1 MKIEQKKIA
10 VIFGTRPD
18 TIKLA
23 PVIQQLRKFESYF
36 SICLI
41 ATAQHREML
50 DDVLS
55 VFSIKPNYD
64 LNVMTPSQ
72 SLSVLTQR
80 MLEKLDFV
88 LAIENPDMIVVQGD
102 TATTFV
108 ASLAAFYRKI
118 PVVHVEA
125 GLRTNDKLYP
135 FPEEIYRRLT
145 THVADLHCTPTPN
158 ATKALLREGISRK
171 QIHCTGNTVIDALRL
186 NIYPEYKFIHKHLNS
201 IVAQHKRIVIVTTH
215 RRENFGEPMT
225 NIYSAIKTLAQKYH
239 EVNFVFPI
247 HRNPKVQTLVLK
259 QLDGIDNIH
268 LMAPLN
274 YSDFINLL
282 ALSYA
287 VITDSGGLQ
296 EEAPS
301 LGKPV
306 LVLREVTERPEAIAY
321 GTVRLVGTTAKKIVE
336 IADKLLSNKRFYRSM
351 SAAVNP
357 YGDGK
362 ASERIVN
369 VMMNHF
375 GFTKKK
381 IKEFSPRAK

>member
-1 MKIEQKKIA
+1 MKIKAKKIA

-23 PVIQQLRKFESYF
+23 PVIQELCKFDQYF
-36 SICLI
+36 SLCLI

-55 VFSIKPNYD
+55 IFSIQPNYD

-72 SLSVLTQR
+72 SLSSLTQQ
-80 MLEKLDFV
+80 MLEKLDYV
-88 LAIENPDMIVVQGD
+88 LTMENPDMIVVQGD
-102 TATTFV
+102 TATTFT

-118 PVVHVEA
+118 PVLHIEA
-125 GLRTNDKLYP
+125 GLRTNNKRYP

-171 QIHCTGNTVIDALRL
+171 QIRCSGNTVIDALRANINPNYTFSHEQL
-186 NIYPEYKFIHKHLNS
+186 NG
-201 IVAQHKRIVIVTTH
+201 IVAQKERIVVITAH
-215 RRENFGEPMT
+215 RRENWGEPLK
-225 NIYSAIKTLAQKYH
+225 NICLAIKTLAQKYSD
-239 EVNFVFPI
+239 VNFVFPI
-247 HRNPKVQTLVLK
+247 HLNPTVRKTVLEE
-259 QLDGIDNIH
+259 LDGIRNIH
-268 LMAPLN
+268 LLAPLN
-274 YSDFINLL
+274 YSDFINLI
-282 ALSYA
+282 AQSYA

-306 LVLREVTERPEAIAY
+306 LVLREVTERPEAISF
-321 GTVRLVGTTAKKIVE
+321 GTVRLVGTSTKKIVE
-336 IADKLLSNKRFYRSM
+336 TADKLLSNKKFYRSM

-357 YGDGK
+357 YGDGR

-375 GFTKKK
+375 GFSKKK
-381 IKEFSPRAK
+381 MKEFFPRIP

>member
-186 NIYPEYKFIHKHLNS
+186 NIDPEYKFIHKHLNS